1 MSNPVVSGAATGL
14 VVFDCDGVLV
24 DSEVLAVRALL
35 DVLGGVGVPATP
47 EMIGRCFGMKQADI
61 LRRVE
66 QETGVAVPP
75 GAADLVWPATRALFE
90 RELQPM
96 PGVAAFIE
104 WLGDTPRCVAS
115 SSSPERIRFSLART
129 GLDRFFGEAVFS
141 SHQVARG
148 KPAPDL
154 FLLAARTMGVAP
166 ADSLVVEDSAF
177 GIQAARSAGMRSVG
191 FLGGSHIEP
200 GHDSRLRGSG
210 ADACE
215 HNWAGVAR
223 HCR

>member
-1 MSNPVVSGAATGL
+1 MALLGRRDLSGPAVPGTAGL

-24 DSEVLAVRALL
+24 DSEVLAVRALV
-35 DVLGGVGVPATP
+35 DVLGAVGVPATP
-47 EMIGRCFGMKQADI
+47 AMIGRCFGMKQADI
-61 LRRVE
+61 LHRVE

-75 GAADLVWPATRALFE
+75 ETAGLIWPATRSLFE

-104 WLGDTPRCVAS
+104 RLGGTPRCVAS

-129 GLDRFFGEAVFS
+129 GLDRFFEDAVFS

-154 FLLAARTMGVAP
+154 FLLAAGIMGVP
-166 ADSLVVEDSAF
+166 PERCVVVEDSVF
-177 GIQAARSAGMRSVG
+177 GIQAAHSAGMRAIG

-200 GHDSRLRGSG
+200 GDE
-210 ADACE
+210 ACE
-215 HNWAGVAR
+215 PNWAGVAR

>member
-1 MSNPVVSGAATGL
+1 MPGAAIGL

-24 DSEVLAVRALL
+24 DSEVLAVRALV
-35 DVLGGVGVPATP
+35 DVLGDAGVPATP
-47 EMIGRCFGMKQADI
+47 AMIGRCFGMKQADI
-61 LRRVE
+61 LHRVE

-75 GAADLVWPATRALFE
+75 ETAGLVWPATRALFG
-90 RELQPM
+90 RELRPM

-104 WLGDTPRCVAS
+104 GLGATPRCVAS
-115 SSSPERIRFSLART
+115 SSSPERIRFSLAQT

-154 FLLAARTMGVAP
+154 FLLAAQTMGVP
-166 ADSLVVEDSAF
+166 PESCLVVEDSVF
-177 GIQAARSAGMRSVG
+177 GIQAARSAGMRAIG

-200 GHDSRLRGSG
+200 GHEARLRGSG

-215 HNWAGVAR
+215 QNWAGVAR